1 MTPRASR
8 GWWLVVAAISSAV
21 VGCSSDTHPTA
32 PLSQNTSAAFAV
44 ARTFQSM
51 GDSVV
56 AARGDSGEAIR
67 YYGAAAVLRRVPVF
81 DTITIMV
88 DSVPM
93 TFDAVAIAV
102 NDTGGPAGCPMPP
115 MDDDQDAQYECPW
128 GTPHMTRTLFAW
140 QADSLPH
147 IVQLVAMSDSG
158 AIGLP
163 AFGEHQRGDSSADSV
178 SSIPARL
185 KYFARGSGIWWGTA
199 GTQHD
204 SVAPNGNPCPVD
216 TAAADSASA
225 DTASH
230 HEREGHGWGQFT
242 MTNANCQM
250 ADFSF
255 DFEGT
260 VSVPPVDWWHRNSA
274 SGTHTISLAASKVP
288 GAYLTLGVPMGG
300 DH

>member
-1 MTPRASR
+1 MISRASR
-8 GWWLVVAAISSAV
+8 GWWLVVAAISSAA

-32 PLSQNTSAAFAV
+32 PLSHNPSAAFAV

-56 AARGDSGEAIR
+56 AAHGDSGEAIR
-67 YYGAAAVLRRVPVF
+67 YYGAAAVLRRVPAF

-93 TFDAVAIAV
+93 TFNAVAIAV

-115 MDDDQDAQYECPW
+115 MDDDRDAEFECPW

-147 IVQLVAMSDSG
+147 IVQLVAMSDSS

-163 AFGEHQRGDSSADSV
+163 RFGDRQHDDSAVDSV

-185 KYFARGSGIWWGTA
+185 KYFARGSGVWWGTA
-199 GTQHD
+199 GTQLD
-204 SVAPNGNPCPVD
+204 SVAPNGTPCPVD
-216 TAAADSASA
+216 TTAADSASA
-225 DTASH
+225 DGASH

-242 MTNANCQM
+242 VTNANCQM

-255 DFEGT
+255 AFAGI
-260 VSVPPVDWWHRNSA
+260 VSVPPVNWWHRNSA
-274 SGTHTISLAASKVP
+274 TGTHTISLVASTVP
-288 GAYLTLGVPMGG
+288 GAYLTLGLPMRDG
-300 DH
+300 H

>member
-8 GWWLVVAAISSAV
+8 GWWLVVAAISSAA

-32 PLSQNTSAAFAV
+32 PLSARTSAALAV
-44 ARTFQSM
+44 AATFQSM
-51 GDSVV
+51 GDSVT
-56 AARGDSGEAIR
+56 AEHGDSDEANR

-93 TFDAVAIAV
+93 TFDAVALAV

-128 GTPHMTRTLFAW
+128 GAPRMTRTLFAW

-147 IVQLVAMSDSG
+147 IVQLVAVNDSG

-163 AFGEHQRGDSSADSV
+163 SFAWFAHHDSAADSV
-178 SSIPARL
+178 AAIPARL
-185 KYFARGSGIWWGTA
+185 KYFARGSGIWWGT
-199 GTQHD
+199 GGYQHNT
-204 SVAPNGNPCPVD
+204 VTPNGQPCP
-216 TAAADSASA
+216 TPSDSAAA
-225 DTASH
+225 DTASRGD
-230 HEREGHGWGQFT
+230 REGHGWGAFH
-242 MTNANCQM
+242 MIDAGCQM

-255 DFEGT
+255 DFAGI
-260 VSVPPVDWWHRNSA
+260 VSVPPVNWWHRNSA
-274 SGTHTISLAASKVP
+274 TGTHTVSLAVSKVP
-288 GAYLTLGVPMGG
+288 GAYVTLAFPMMG